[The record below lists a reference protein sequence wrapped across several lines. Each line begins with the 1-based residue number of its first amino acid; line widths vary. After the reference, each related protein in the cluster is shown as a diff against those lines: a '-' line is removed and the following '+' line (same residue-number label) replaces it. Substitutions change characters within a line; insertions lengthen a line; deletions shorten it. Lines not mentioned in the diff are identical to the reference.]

1 MMERKTELTELNYV
15 DEADKVIKSLL
26 EKDGNGNY
34 KTDKNGNYVMK
45 LSTSKLRKLLGMI
58 SDIYNE
64 ALRNEG
70 KSLEDKLCAKIQYMK
85 MHFIYEAG
93 REAEVK
99 KLIKRAD
106 IINKIDNIDSDKKK
120 FINFCHYMEAL
131 VAYKK
136 FYAPDKE

>member
-1 MMERKTELTELNYV
+1 MIERKTELTELNYV

-26 EKDGNGNY
+26 EKDINGNY

-58 SDIYNE
+58 SDVYNE

-70 KSLEDKLCAKIQYMK
+70 KSLGDKLCAKIQYMK

-99 KLIKRAD
+99 KLIKRAG

-120 FINFCHYMEAL
+120 FIKFCHYMEAL

-136 FYAPDKE
+136 FYAPDKG

>member
-15 DEADKVIKSLL
+15 DEADKVIQSLFEVDKSG
-26 EKDGNGNY
+26 KRFI
-34 KTDKNGNYVMK
+34 K

-70 KSLEDKLCAKIQYMK
+70 KSLGDKLCAKIQYMK

-93 REAEVK
+93 REPEVK
-99 KLIKRAD
+99 KLIKKAD
-106 IINKIDNIDSDKKK
+106 IINKIDSIGSDKKK

>member
-26 EKDGNGNY
+26 EKDINGNY

-64 ALRNEG
+64 TLRNEG
-70 KSLEDKLCAKIQYMK
+70 KSLGDKLCAKIQYMK

-99 KLIKRAD
+99 KLIKRAG

>member
-1 MMERKTELTELNYV
+1 MVEKKTELTELNYV
-15 DEADKVIKSLL
+15 DEAYKVIKSLL
-26 EKDGNGNY
+26 EKDINGNY

-93 REAEVK
+93 REPEVK
-99 KLIKRAD
+99 
-106 IINKIDNIDSDKKK
+106 N
-120 FINFCHYMEAL
+120 
-131 VAYKK
+131 
-136 FYAPDKE
+136 

>member
-1 MMERKTELTELNYV
+1 
-15 DEADKVIKSLL
+15 
-26 EKDGNGNY
+26 
-34 KTDKNGNYVMK
+34 
-45 LSTSKLRKLLGMI
+45 
-58 SDIYNE
+58 
-64 ALRNEG
+64 
-70 KSLEDKLCAKIQYMK
+70 MK

-99 KLIKRAD
+99 KLIKRAG

>member
-26 EKDGNGNY
+26 EKDINGNY

-70 KSLEDKLCAKIQYMK
+70 KSLGDKLCAKIQYMK

-99 KLIKRAD
+99 KLIKRAG

>member
-1 MMERKTELTELNYV
+1 MVEKKTELTELNYV

-26 EKDGNGNY
+26 EKDINGNY

-45 LSTSKLRKLLGMI
+45 LSASKLRKLLGMI

-70 KSLEDKLCAKIQYMK
+70 KSLGDKLCVKIQYMK

-93 REAEVK
+93 RELEVK
-99 KLIKRAD
+99 KLIKKAD
-106 IINKIDNIDSDKKK
+106 IINKIDSIGSDKKK
-120 FINFCHYMEAL
+120 FISFCHYMEAL